1 LEGRENHNTLKVC
14 LNTQMFYKYDFL
26 TNKRVSES
34 VKKANSMKSTDFDR
48 KYIIAEC
55 PIDENEFTKI
65 NVDKL

>member
-1 LEGRENHNTLKVC
+1 LEARENHKSLNVC

-26 TNKRVSES
+26 INKRVRRS